1 MKSEWSNYIPMEGVN
16 RAMSTR
22 INCHHGRDRLAQ
34 EKKKYVRTGFI
45 HIALSWM
52 KMPE

>member
-34 EKKKYVRTGFI
+34 EKKKICEDRIYPYCTIMDGN
-45 HIALSWM
+45 A
-52 KMPE
+52 